1 MASSQTGGPA
11 SRGRAAWA
19 RPPGPRHLRSWCNF
33 PAAPPVCGPRPRAWG
48 SGPICAPRSLRP
60 CPFAGSARRG
70 RGRSGIPGPDGAG
83 RDPRGA
89 RTSTQAAGSCEP
101 RCALC
106 GGREESGGSEGPR
119 EASPPS
125 PPVFGFPCGSRQVR
139 GSGDWRRRAG
149 FGLARSRPWRE
160 VEGWGP
166 RCSGPLTPAQR
177 RPSARPSRLSC
188 RATGP

>member
-125 PPVFGFPCGSRQVR
+125 PPSSDSLAVHARSAGLVIGGGGRVSGSLVR
-139 GSGDWRRRAG
+139 GRGVKSRDGVRAVVV
-149 FGLARSRPWRE
+149 P
-160 VEGWGP
+160 
-166 RCSGPLTPAQR
+166 
-177 RPSARPSRLSC
+177 
-188 RATGP
+188 